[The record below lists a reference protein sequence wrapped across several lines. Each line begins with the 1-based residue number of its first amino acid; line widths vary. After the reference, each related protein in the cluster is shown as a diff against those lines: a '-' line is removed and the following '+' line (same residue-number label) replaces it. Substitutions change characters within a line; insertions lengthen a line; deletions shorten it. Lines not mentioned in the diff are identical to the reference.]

1 VKIDGEVAIVTG
13 ASSGI
18 GAAVC
23 RDLVAKGAR
32 VAMIA
37 RGHAALERARKGL
50 GPPADRCKS
59 FPCDVGDW
67 AAVERTAGRIARE
80 MGDPLILINS
90 AGFAAA
96 TPFAEMAPEEMERM
110 LRTNLLGLLHCT
122 RAVLSGM
129 RAARRGAIV
138 NVGSIAGLFA
148 VPHMSVYAA
157 TKWAVTGLTESLNA
171 ELAREGIHVG
181 LVCPAVVDT
190 PLVARQEARSGRAVP
205 VALRLKPR
213 AVSKAILDVITKER
227 DMIVLP
233 RALAPLAAVRT
244 GAAPLLRWATRKV
257 APLLRPIPGG
267 GPPRAWAHR
276 TGDKKQ
282 R

>member
-1 VKIDGEVAIVTG
+1 VKIEGEVAIVTG

-18 GAAVC
+18 GAAVS

-32 VAMIA
+32 VAMVA
-37 RGHAALERARKGL
+37 RGHATLERARKGL
-50 GPPADRCKS
+50 GPPADRCRT
-59 FPCDVGDW
+59 FPCDVGEW
-67 AAVERTAGRIARE
+67 VAVERTARRIARE
-80 MGDPLILINS
+80 MGDPLILVNS

-96 TPFAEMAPEEMERM
+96 TPFAEMSPEEMERM
-110 LRTNLLGLLHCT
+110 LRTNLLGLLYYT

-157 TKWAVTGLTESLNA
+157 TKWAVTGLTESLNG

-190 PLVARQEARSGRAVP
+190 PLVAREEARSGRGVP
-205 VALRLKPR
+205 AALRLKPQT
-213 AVSKAILDVITKER
+213 VSKAILDVIMKER
-227 DMIVLP
+227 DMVVLP

-267 GPPRAWAHR
+267 GRRRA
-276 TGDKKQ
+276 
-282 R
+282 